1 LLIRIEVTRG
11 GFPREL
17 PVVTRTGAC
26 AAPRC
31 ATRAESPYIRN
42 VLSSVTCRFAPV
54 SHFVSRSPIGT
65 RLLGCT
71 HSTAP
76 YGTAA
81 ASPHPGAGSARRGS
95 RFNVR
100 SDQRLAADATET
112 RGPDARGHRDRTSQT
127 QRHCCRRATRHPGG
141 GAHMLTHMPRRR
153 RRGPPAAPRAAPG
166 APGGIGPQ
174 RPSPSLSSLARS
186 AAAARLWAVAA
197 LQRDALG
204 AAQSPTGTCKHTLVG
219 QIQVGWPGDR
229 DYHTQAVTR
238 SVTCEEQLVRSTG
251 TRDRSSAVVVG
262 RCVKMD
268 FSCL

>member
-1 LLIRIEVTRG
+1 MLIRIEVTRG

-71 HSTAP
+71 HSHSSH
-76 YGTAA
+76 GTGGV
-81 ASPHPGAGSARRGS
+81 PGAGSARRGS

-100 SDQRLAADATET
+100 SDCQRRSRRDGNERPRRQRPQRPDEPDTAADAQHDTP
-112 RGPDARGHRDRTSQT
+112 GAGRT
-127 QRHCCRRATRHPGG
+127 CRG
-141 GAHMLTHMPRRR
+141 GAGGVRRPPLEPPPAPCPA
-153 RRGPPAAPRAAPG
+153 PPAASG
-166 APGGIGPQ
+166 
-174 RPSPSLSSLARS
+174 RS
-186 AAAARLWAVAA
+186 ARVRVSRVWHAVLLLLGCGLLLLFNATRSARHS
-197 LQRDALG
+197 
-204 AAQSPTGTCKHTLVG
+204 QSPTGTCKHTLVG

-229 DYHTQAVTR
+229 DYHTKAVTR
-238 SVTCEEQLVRSTG
+238 
-251 TRDRSSAVVVG
+251 
-262 RCVKMD
+262 
-268 FSCL
+268 

>member
-1 LLIRIEVTRG
+1 MPFRAGLAFRVAIADRYTGHGCSAALSQHGTG
-11 GFPREL
+11 G
-17 PVVTRTGAC
+17 V
-26 AAPRC
+26 
-31 ATRAESPYIRN
+31 
-42 VLSSVTCRFAPV
+42 
-54 SHFVSRSPIGT
+54 
-65 RLLGCT
+65 
-71 HSTAP
+71 
-76 YGTAA
+76 
-81 ASPHPGAGSARRGS
+81 PGAGSARRGS

-141 GAHMLTHMPRRR
+141 GAHMPRRR

-229 DYHTQAVTR
+229 DYHTKAVTR
-238 SVTCEEQLVRSTG
+238 
-251 TRDRSSAVVVG
+251 
-262 RCVKMD
+262 
-268 FSCL
+268 